1 MIPPAQHQ
9 TLGHAGVFCYC
20 GDSVRL
26 VTRGRRAEPLLW
38 WGHGSQAAAGSIWA
52 YGECCALQ
60 GPLLGLWQWQRHAH
74 QAKARTVI
82 QAGDEAVWPL
92 SLALQSTWWLC
103 ELHKFLSI
111 NSISNQVGQGQF
123 PPTDREIVTRDGSRW
138 PGKWGCARTGHLPG

>member
-1 MIPPAQHQ
+1 MAARQQ
-9 TLGHAGVFCYC
+9 
-20 GDSVRL
+20 
-26 VTRGRRAEPLLW
+26 
-38 WGHGSQAAAGSIWA
+38 QAASGPMVSAVPCKVPCWACGS
-52 YGECCALQ
+52 GN
-60 GPLLGLWQWQRHAH
+60 RHAH

-111 NSISNQVGQGQF
+111 NSISDQVGQGQF
-123 PPTDREIVTRDGSRW
+123 PPTDREIVTRNGSRW